1 MSTYASGCRPSL
13 LSSLSQSCAHPD
25 THSIACLRR
34 HCNGHALYAA
44 AASSLQGRSCR
55 LQTVT
60 MLPCCHGLGD
70 GSRGRTLQSC
80 IASPAGKEGEVLQYT
95 GNLRGNMALQLACS
109 STRAVLLAARGVHAC
124 ARLQRGSRAR
134 CLISHTYTAPS
145 SDHACATKECAES
158 AHLLAGC
165 CCRCVTGGRRLL

>member
-34 HCNGHALYAA
+34 HCNGQALYAA

-60 MLPCCHGLGD
+60 MLPCCHSLGD

-80 IASPAGKEGEVLQYT
+80 IASPAGKEGGGIAIHRQPEGKHGTATCLFINACSAAGGPRCACMCSPAEREQSEVLDQPHIYCAIIRPCMCHKRVRRECPPS
-95 GNLRGNMALQLACS
+95 GWM
-109 STRAVLLAARGVHAC
+109 LL
-124 ARLQRGSRAR
+124 
-134 CLISHTYTAPS
+134 
-145 SDHACATKECAES
+145 
-158 AHLLAGC
+158 
-165 CCRCVTGGRRLL
+165 